1 MSTATTSTDP
11 TTQRIAALND
21 RFRTAEASTD
31 PVGLSLGKKVLTSGV
46 RALGLEHVVAIAEK
60 VASFDGFT
68 EDNDP
73 HGEHDF
79 GAFEHEG
86 HRVFWKID
94 YYDRAAFG
102 TGHDY
107 GSENPDDPQQ
117 TVRVLTIM
125 LASEY

>member
-1 MSTATTSTDP
+1 MIDSAS
-11 TTQRIAALND
+11 RIAALND
-21 RFRTAEASTD
+21 CFRTAEASAD

-46 RALGLEHVVAIAEK
+46 RALGLEQVVAIAEK
-60 VASFDGFT
+60 VQSFDSFT

-86 HRVFWKID
+86 QRVFWKID
-94 YYDRAAFG
+94 YYDRATFG

-107 GSENPDDPQQ
+107 GSENPADPAM
-117 TVRVLTIM
+117 TLRVLTIM